1 MAAAAL
7 DDSCCTAAI
16 VQRLRLKRD
25 YGVFL
30 GAHHHHS
37 GPSHGHGHS
46 HGHDHGH
53 GHGYHHGHGSHGRA
67 FALGVAL
74 NMVFVVVEAGYGI
87 LSGSMALVADA
98 GHNLTDVLGLL
109 IAWAAD
115 SLSAR
120 PASERFTYGYKSSS
134 ILAALANSALLML
147 TIGAIGAETVR
158 RFFDPQPVAGQT
170 MMVVAAIGIAINAF
184 TALLFARGS
193 KHDINLRGAFIHMV
207 GDAAVS
213 AAVVVAGLLILWT
226 GHVWIDTLTG
236 MLIVAVIGWST
247 WDLAREALKMGLLGV
262 PRGIDA
268 GKVRALISSQPGVS
282 AVHDLHIWPMSTKE
296 TALTAHLVMPGGH
309 PGDAFLHDLAHELEH
324 HFGIDHA
331 TLQVESADGP
341 CHAAQMHKGGHDHT
355 A

>member
-1 MAAAAL
+1 M
-7 DDSCCTAAI
+7 
-16 VQRLRLKRD
+16 
-25 YGVFL
+25 

-37 GPSHGHGHS
+37 AADNGHEHGHH
-46 HGHDHGH
+46 HH
-53 GHGYHHGHGSHGRA
+53 HHGHGSHGRA

-74 NMVFVVVEAGYGI
+74 NTIFVVVEAGYGL

-120 PASERFTYGYKSSS
+120 PASDRFTYGYKSSS

-158 RFFDPQPVAGQT
+158 RFFDPEPVAGQT

-184 TALLFARGS
+184 TALLFAKGS
-193 KHDINLRGAFIHMV
+193 KHDINLRGAFLHML
-207 GDAAVS
+207 GDTAVS

-226 GHVWIDTLTG
+226 GKIWIDTLTG
-236 MLIVAVIGWST
+236 LLIVAVIGWST

-268 GKVRALISSQPGVS
+268 AKVRALLSAQPGVR

-309 PGDAFLHDLAHELEH
+309 PGDAFLHALSHELEH
-324 HFGIDHA
+324 DFGIHHA
-331 TLQVESADGP
+331 TLQVETADGP
-341 CHAAQMHKGGHDHT
+341 CHAARMHEAGHDH
-355 A
+355 AD